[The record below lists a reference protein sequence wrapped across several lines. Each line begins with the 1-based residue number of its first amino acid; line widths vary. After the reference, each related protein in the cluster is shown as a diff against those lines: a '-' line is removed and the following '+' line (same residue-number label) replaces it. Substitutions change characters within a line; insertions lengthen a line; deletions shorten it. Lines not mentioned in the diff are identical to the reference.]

1 MIKYNKVRLKGG
13 KLVSIEMLVKNATG
27 LPDKYVEM
35 AVSYIHFLQSQYQ
48 QEEKTELKKKRQLGI
63 LSPKFHSMAEDF
75 DQTPDCF
82 KEYV

>member
-1 MIKYNKVRLKGG
+1 MP
-13 KLVSIEMLVKNATG
+13 IELLVKNATG

-35 AVSYIHFLQSQYQ
+35 VVSYIHFLQSQCQ
-48 QEEKTELKKKRQLGI
+48 QEEKTGLEKKRQLGI

>member
-1 MIKYNKVRLKGG
+1 MP
-13 KLVSIEMLVKNATG
+13 IEMLVKNATG

-48 QEEKTELKKKRQLGI
+48 QEEKAESQKTRQLGI
-63 LSPKFHSMAEDF
+63 LSSKFHSIAEDF

-82 KEYV
+82 REYI